1 MRKRERRDGDVL
13 YIYIEEKMENVGPWQ
28 RLRAISQEL
37 CCWEAAAAAEREEV
51 GKGEHAERDAAQES

>member
-1 MRKRERRDGDVL
+1 MY

-37 CCWEAAAAAEREEV
+37 CCWEAAAAEREEV
-51 GKGEHAERDAAQES
+51 GKGGHAERDAAQES